1 MSAHSASHPLGLIA
15 SGMSDGHIK
24 LWDPVKLAAG
34 DPECLLATILQHQG
48 AVAGLQ
54 FNPIPESSHLLATGI
69 FFPTWEYLHI
79 DGNAFDLHSYVS
91 KQVELML
98 RYT

>member
-1 MSAHSASHPLGLIA
+1 MSAHTASHPLGLIA

-34 DPECLLATILQHQG
+34 DSECLLATILQHQG

-69 FFPTWEYLHI
+69 FF
-79 DGNAFDLHSYVS
+79 AS
-91 KQVELML
+91 
-98 RYT
+98 